1 MTTQVPPSAL
11 LPLNPEQLARLQAA
25 TTDLTPTQLAWVSG
39 YFWGVLNQ
47 QPAALAATP
56 APAAEMP
63 GITIISASQTG
74 NARRVAEALRDDLL
88 AAKLNVKLVNAGD
101 YKFKQIAS
109 EKLLIVVTSTQGEG
123 EPPEEA
129 VALHKFLFSK
139 KAPKLENTAFAVF
152 SLGDSSYEFFCQ
164 SGKDF
169 DSKLAELGG
178 ERLLDR
184 VDADVEYQAAASE
197 WRARVVDALKS
208 RAPVAAPSQSV
219 ATGAVN
225 EIHTSPYSKD
235 APLAASLSVNQKIT
249 GRNSEKDVRHIEID
263 LGDSGLRYQPGDAL
277 GVWYQNDP
285 ALVKELVE
293 LLWLKGDEPVT
304 VEGKTLPLNEALQ
317 WHFEL
322 TVNTANIVENY
333 ATLTRSETLLP
344 LVGDKAKLQ
353 HYAATTPIV
362 DMVRFSPA
370 QLDAEALINL
380 LRPLTPRL
388 YSIASSQAEVENEV
402 HVTVGVVRYDVEG
415 RARAGGASSFLA
427 DRVEE
432 EGEVR
437 VFIEHNDNFRLP
449 TNPETPVIMIGPGTG
464 IAPFRAFM
472 QQRAADEA
480 PGKNWL
486 FFGNPHFTED
496 LNDGL
501 TGGFKG
507 DNFLLI
513 RFHGMYQQDD
523 RDIRAE
529 RAEQKLEPRHA
540 MLLRCRLPGGVI
552 TTKQWQAID
561 KFAGENTIYGS
572 IRLTNRQTF
581 QFHGILKK
589 NVKPVHQMLHSVG
602 LDALATANDMNRNVL
617 CTSNPYESQ
626 LHAEAY
632 EWAKKISEH
641 LLPRTRAYAEIWLDQ
656 EKVATTDEEPI
667 LGQTYLPR
675 KFKTTVVIPPQND
688 IDLHANDMNFV
699 AIAENGKLV
708 GFNLLVGGGL
718 SIEHGNK
725 KTYARTASEFGYLP
739 LEHTLAVAEAVV
751 TTQRDWGNRTDR
763 KNAKT
768 KYTLER
774 VGVETF
780 KAEVERRAGIKFEP
794 IRPYEFTGR
803 GDRIGWVKGI
813 DDNWHLTLFIENG
826 RILDYPGRPLKTG
839 LLEIAKIHKGDFRIT
854 ANQNLIIAGV
864 PESEKAKIEKIA
876 KESGLMNAVTP
887 QRENSMACVSF
898 PTCPLAMAEAERF
911 LPSFIDNIDN
921 LMAKHGVSDEHIVM
935 RVTGCPNGCG
945 RAMLAEVGLVG
956 KAPGRYNLH
965 LGGNRMG
972 TRIPRMYKENIT
984 EPEILASLDE
994 LIGRWAKEREAGE
1007 GFGDFTV
1014 RAGII
1019 RPVLD
1024 PARDLWD

>member
-235 APLAASLSVNQKIT
+235 APLVASLSVNQKIT

-293 LLWLKGDEPVT
+293 LLWLTGDEPVT

-322 TVNTANIVENY
+322 TVNTANIVE
-333 ATLTRSETLLP
+333 
-344 LVGDKAKLQ
+344 K
-353 HYAATTPIV
+353 
-362 DMVRFSPA
+362 
-370 QLDAEALINL
+370 
-380 LRPLTPRL
+380 
-388 YSIASSQAEVENEV
+388 EVENEV

-432 EGEVR
+432 EGELR

-449 TNPETPVIMIGPGTG
+449 ANPETPVIMIGPGTG

-496 LNDGL
+496 FLYQVEWQRYVKEGVLTRIDLAWSRDQKEKVYVQDKLREQGAELWRWINDGAHIYVC
-501 TGGFKG
+501 G
-507 DNFLLI
+507 DANRMAKDVEQALL
-513 RFHGMYQQDD
+513 
-523 RDIRAE
+523 E
-529 RAEQKLEPRHA
+529 
-540 MLLRCRLPGGVI
+540 V
-552 TTKQWQAID
+552 
-561 KFAGENTIYGS
+561 
-572 IRLTNRQTF
+572 
-581 QFHGILKK
+581 
-589 NVKPVHQMLHSVG
+589 
-602 LDALATANDMNRNVL
+602 
-617 CTSNPYESQ
+617 
-626 LHAEAY
+626 
-632 EWAKKISEH
+632 
-641 LLPRTRAYAEIWLDQ
+641 
-656 EKVATTDEEPI
+656 
-667 LGQTYLPR
+667 
-675 KFKTTVVIPPQND
+675 
-688 IDLHANDMNFV
+688 
-699 AIAENGKLV
+699 IAE
-708 GFNLLVGGGL
+708 FGGMDTEAADEFL
-718 SIEHGNK
+718 SEL
-725 KTYARTASEFGYLP
+725 R
-739 LEHTLAVAEAVV
+739 
-751 TTQRDWGNRTDR
+751 
-763 KNAKT
+763 
-768 KYTLER
+768 
-774 VGVETF
+774 
-780 KAEVERRAGIKFEP
+780 VERR
-794 IRPYEFTGR
+794 Y
-803 GDRIGWVKGI
+803 
-813 DDNWHLTLFIENG
+813 
-826 RILDYPGRPLKTG
+826 
-839 LLEIAKIHKGDFRIT
+839 
-854 ANQNLIIAGV
+854 
-864 PESEKAKIEKIA
+864 
-876 KESGLMNAVTP
+876 
-887 QRENSMACVSF
+887 QRDV
-898 PTCPLAMAEAERF
+898 
-911 LPSFIDNIDN
+911 
-921 LMAKHGVSDEHIVM
+921 
-935 RVTGCPNGCG
+935 
-945 RAMLAEVGLVG
+945 
-956 KAPGRYNLH
+956 Y
-965 LGGNRMG
+965 
-972 TRIPRMYKENIT
+972 
-984 EPEILASLDE
+984 
-994 LIGRWAKEREAGE
+994 
-1007 GFGDFTV
+1007 
-1014 RAGII
+1014 
-1019 RPVLD
+1019 
-1024 PARDLWD
+1024 